1 MQFEFATAERILFGP
16 GQIEET
22 APAARRFGKHAMVV
36 VGKTPERAAHLL
48 EQLHKEDVETTLF
61 QVRGEPTVEVVREG
75 VTLARG
81 QKIDL
86 VVGLGGGSVLD
97 AGKAIASLTTN
108 PGDVLDYLEVIG
120 RGQSIKHAS
129 IPFVA
134 IPTTS
139 GTGAEVTRNAV
150 LASPEHKVKVSLR
163 SPLMLPRLAIV
174 DPGLTIDLLP
184 EVTATTGFD
193 ALTQLIEPFI
203 SNAANPLTDSLC
215 REGIRRIARSL
226 QRACEHGDDTE
237 AREDMSLASLFGG
250 MALANARLG
259 AVHGL
264 AGPIGGMYS
273 APHGAICAR
282 LLPFAM
288 ETNLHALRQR
298 SPRSVAL
305 ARLEEVA
312 HLLTMNPGAQA
323 DDAIIWLKE
332 LGSNL
337 NIPPL
342 STYNM
347 NQPDISVIV
356 GQAMKA
362 SSMRG
367 NPIELTEEELSA
379 SLERAI

>member
-16 GQIEET
+16 GKIEET

-48 EQLHKEDVETTLF
+48 EQLHKEDIETTLF

-97 AGKAIASLTTN
+97 AGKAIASLTMN

-134 IPTTS
+134 IPTTA

-150 LASPEHKVKVSLR
+150 LASPEHRVKVSLR

-174 DPGLTIDLLP
+174 DPGLTIDLPP

-215 REGIRRIARSL
+215 WEGIRRIARSL
-226 QRACEHGDDTE
+226 QRACEHGDDAE

-273 APHGAICAR
+273 APHSAICAR
-282 LLPFAM
+282 LLPFVM
-288 ETNLHALRQR
+288 ETNLQALRQR

-312 HLLTMNPGAQA
+312 HLLTMIPDAQV
-323 DDAIIWLKE
+323 DDAIIWLQE

-337 NIPPL
+337 NLPPL
-342 STYNM
+342 SAYTM
-347 NQPDISVIV
+347 NQSDISVIV

-379 SLERAI
+379 SLERAM